1 MRPTRKR
8 IIVDGVDFG
17 QLFRFPM
24 ILRAVTASMQPPRLL
39 VGVLLVLMLSIGG
52 QAWDAITDADIAPG
66 SLAGAASDQSGEM
79 FVRQE
84 LRNAIRQYVPESEWP
99 AGPETGWPLN
109 PGRWFDRIESGYGA
123 QSARWAETLP
133 EPELERRREAYI
145 DTMSRLRAFRPL
157 GAYEATCRYL
167 SASFLRIVRGTLA
180 LDATQAIT
188 GVREIVILPVALLR
202 HQTAFAL
209 IFGVYTLLLCSIFG
223 GALCRMSACQNAQQ
237 ERLRVRDA
245 FAYVKYC
252 AGALITAPL
261 LPLISIAVV
270 SVAILVP
277 GLLMTL
283 PVLNVLG
290 GVLYGFALI
299 LGFLLAFL
307 LIGYAAGL
315 PLLIPAV
322 ACENCSAGDAM
333 QRAYAYVIQ
342 RPLHLACYLLM
353 LLLGLVV
360 GYAIVSF
367 VATLALNFTADLYGA
382 FAGDES
388 PMAVVGNVGA
398 LDLQRPELGA
408 VHQGWSDNTAVW
420 FLRFWQG
427 LVIVLVLAY
436 IVAYL
441 FASSTIMYLLIRR
454 SCDGQDVDEIWQPGL
469 TPGTLAPQATIPVR
483 PEPAPDSEE

>member
-24 ILRAVTASMQPPRLL
+24 ILRAVTSSMQPPRLL
-39 VGVLLVLMLSIGG
+39 VGVIMVLTLAIGG
-52 QAWDAITDADIAPG
+52 RSWDAITDANLLPG
-66 SLAGAASDQSGEM
+66 SLRAQESHLTSDEFVQMRWREAMRKYLPAPQRNQRPDTNWTENPDRWLEPIERGYEEM
-79 FVRQE
+79 RK
-84 LRNAIRQYVPESEWP
+84 
-99 AGPETGWPLN
+99 G
-109 PGRWFDRIESGYGA
+109 
-123 QSARWAETLP
+123 WAETFS
-133 EPELERRREAYI
+133 EEELARRHAEYVETIAGLNAY
-145 DTMSRLRAFRPL
+145 RPVGAF
-157 GAYEATCRYL
+157 EATCRHL
-167 SASFLRIVRGTLA
+167 SNSFLSIVRGTLS
-180 LDATQAIT
+180 LEPTRAIA
-188 GVREIVILPVALLR
+188 GVREIVLLPVILLR
-202 HQTAFAL
+202 EQTAFA
-209 IFGVYTLLLCSIFG
+209 IVFGIYTLLLCSIFG

-245 FAYVKYC
+245 FAYVKYS
-252 AGALITAPL
+252 AAALITAPL

-270 SVAILVP
+270 AIAILVP

-290 GVLYGFALI
+290 GLLYGFAMI

-342 RPLHLACYLLM
+342 RPLHLACYLVM
-353 LLLGLVV
+353 LLLGLVI

-367 VATLALNFTADLYGA
+367 IATLALNFTADLYGA
-382 FAGDES
+382 FAGEES
-388 PMAVVGNVGA
+388 PMAVVGNVGV
-398 LDLQRPELGA
+398 LDLQRPEPGT
-408 VHQGWSDNTAVW
+408 VQQGWSDNTAAW

-483 PEPAPDSEE
+483 PEPMGDD